1 MTNQYHIAYKGK
13 MAYNIESTEYEN
25 QDQERR
31 WCEWSRGQERTE
43 ITNEESNLQSG
54 LRSNRA
60 TLLWLCSNSGAHD
73 E

>member
-1 MTNQYHIAYKGK
+1 MTYQLHIKATKILRVPS
-13 MAYNIESTEYEN
+13 AEY

-60 TLLWLCSNSGAHD
+60 TSLWLCSHSGARD
-73 E
+73 G